1 MKLKNSRAG
10 ERAGIDPAIGKE
22 KNLCYSVEMCLI
34 LTLNK
39 QANRQKKSQS
49 DIYTLAKNNIISM

>member
-1 MKLKNSRAG
+1 MKG
-10 ERAGIDPAIGKE
+10 EGRPDADAEQERG
-22 KNLCYSVEMCLI
+22 KNLCYSVKMCLI

-39 QANRQKKSQS
+39 QAKQQEKSQS